1 MAQWSVS
8 QAEQFCTAQRTITD
22 VVFIVFLYDVQIDW
36 AATIRKSWDFSE
48 EGAHA
53 RLEAFLHDGE
63 TPREHCK
70 YSISLGILISEASS

>member
-1 MAQWSVS
+1 MFSYV
-8 QAEQFCTAQRTITD
+8 R
-22 VVFIVFLYDVQIDW
+22 YDVQIDW

-70 YSISLGILISEASS
+70 YSISLTVWGNFKK

>member
-1 MAQWSVS
+1 MFSSLFSYVH
-8 QAEQFCTAQRTITD
+8 
-22 VVFIVFLYDVQIDW
+22 YDVQIDW

-70 YSISLGILISEASS
+70 YSISLTLFGGILISEASN